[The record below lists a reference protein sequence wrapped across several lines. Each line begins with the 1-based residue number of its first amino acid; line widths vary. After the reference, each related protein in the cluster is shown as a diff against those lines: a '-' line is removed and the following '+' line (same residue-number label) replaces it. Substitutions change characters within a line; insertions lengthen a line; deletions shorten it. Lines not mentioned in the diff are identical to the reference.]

1 VSDWFYVTLAFAVVW
16 GGLAMYALML
26 ARRVTQA
33 GRIEQSLRSA
43 LREDQEGSD
52 APVCDAP
59 PAP

>member
-1 VSDWFYVTLAFAVVW
+1 VSDWFYVTLAFTIVW
-16 GGLAMYALML
+16 GGLALYALML

-43 LREDQEGSD
+43 LHQEQEGSD